1 MLISFYWLNMKLEC
15 GGCAAS
21 AAIQNCRKI
30 LMFLLCK
37 FVHTYQAEKSLQQ
50 SSTEQ
55 QWSNS
60 TQAGMKSSDLQT
72 QRINWL
78 FFILY
83 VRYNFT
89 KKPRMCNFPF
99 HNIPKSRYNNAAAIS
114 KRQHKSA
121 MLNSKYNHY
130 NV

>member
-37 FVHTYQAEKSLQQ
+37 FVHTHTRQKSHY
-50 SSTEQ
+50 SSLALS
-55 QWSNS
+55 SNGAIVHRRVWNHPICKLSAS
-60 TQAGMKSSDLQT
+60 TD
-72 QRINWL
+72 

-99 HNIPKSRYNNAAAIS
+99 HNIPKSRYNNAAAIL